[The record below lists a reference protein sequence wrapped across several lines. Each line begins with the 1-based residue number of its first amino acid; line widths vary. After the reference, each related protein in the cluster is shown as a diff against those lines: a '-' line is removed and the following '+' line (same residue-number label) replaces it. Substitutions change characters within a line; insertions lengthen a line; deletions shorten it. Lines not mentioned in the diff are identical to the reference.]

1 MSDTPALD
9 PLLSMPGHV
18 LRRLH
23 QLSTAVFQDRIKAAG
38 HDMTSVQY
46 AALRTLAAHPG
57 IDQAGLAARIAYD
70 RATIGG
76 VVDRLEQKGLV
87 ERCVSP
93 RDRRA
98 REVRLTDRGAA
109 LFAEVQP
116 LVDGLQADILAG
128 LSAEERAQFLALGV
142 KVIAAAAQRG

>member
-1 MSDTPALD
+1 MTDPIRLD

-38 HDMTSVQY
+38 YDMTSVQY
-46 AALRTLAAHPG
+46 AALRTLAEHPG
-57 IDQAGLAARIAYD
+57 IDQASLAARIAYD

-98 REVRLTDRGAA
+98 REVRLSPQGQA
-109 LFAEVQP
+109 LFDEVQP
-116 LVDGLQADILAG
+116 LVDGLQNDILTG
-128 LSAEERAQFLALGV
+128 LTAEERAQFLALGS
-142 KVIAAAAQRG
+142 KVIAAADRD

>member
-1 MSDTPALD
+1 MTDTARLD
-9 PLLSMPGHV
+9 PLLTMPGHV

-23 QLSTAVFQDRIKAAG
+23 QLSTAVFQERIKAAG
-38 HDMTSVQY
+38 HEMTSVQY
-46 AALRTLAAHPG
+46 AALRTLAEHPG

-98 REVRLTDRGAA
+98 REVRLSEQGQA
-109 LFAEVQP
+109 LFDEVRP
-116 LVDGLQADILAG
+116 LVDGLQDDILAG
-128 LSAEERAQFLALGV
+128 LTDKERAQFLTLGA
-142 KVIAAAAQRG
+142 KVIAAATRD